1 MAKLSQVEGIGTSYA
16 EKLMEVGIKTTS
28 ALLEKGATPKGRKEL
43 AEATGISGKLIL
55 KWVNHTDLF
64 RVKGVGEEYADLL
77 EVAGVDTV
85 PELAQ
90 RNPQNLHQKLM
101 EVNEEKK
108 LVRRLPTQTA
118 VEGWVEQAK
127 DLPRVIEY

>member
-16 EKLMEVGIKTTS
+16 EKLVDAGIRTTQ
-28 ALLEKGATPKGRKEL
+28 ALLDKGATSKGRREL

-77 EVAGVDTV
+77 EAAGVDTV

-90 RNPQNLHQKLM
+90 RNPQNLHRKLI

-108 LVRRLPTQTA
+108 LVRQTPSKAA
-118 VEGWVEQAK
+118 VENWVKQAK
-127 DLPRVIEY
+127 ALPRVIEY

>member
-16 EKLMEVGIKTTS
+16 KKLVDAGIKTTQ

-43 AEATGISGKLIL
+43 VEATGISGKLIL
-55 KWVNHTDLF
+55 KWINHTDLF

-77 EVAGVDTV
+77 EAAGVDTV

-90 RNPQNLHQKLM
+90 RNPQNLHQKML
-101 EVNEEKK
+101 EVNEEKE
-108 LVRRLPTQTA
+108 LVRRPPTVAA
-118 VEGWVEQAK
+118 VEDWVKQAK
-127 DLPRVIEY
+127 DLPRVINY